1 MATYLKTS
9 SGIYKIT
16 NLTNGKLYIGCA
28 SNINT
33 RINGHKHDL
42 RNQKH
47 ANSYLQKAWDKYGEQ
62 NFIFEIV
69 EKCDID
75 NLHIREHYWVNKLN
89 CLDRNSGYNL
99 KPTDPNGYSLH
110 SEETKEKLRQSHKGR
125 KISQACIDAV
135 KIYNSSEECKINLQK
150 AREKL
155 KFIDFNKVNANK
167 RKSIKNIITG
177 EIYLSLTEASKILNI
192 PKYNLSRKLLG
203 KRKNDTNLIYL
214 Q

>member
-47 ANSYLQKAWDKYGEQ
+47 ANSYLQKAWNKYGEQ

-99 KPTDPNGYSLH
+99 KPTDPNGCSLH
-110 SEETKEKLRQSHKGR
+110 SEETKEKLRQSHKGK